1 MNPMRN
7 TPRDILIELRKIK
20 DKKNIKSNE
29 GKATNN
35 LQGNSNKVINWFF
48 IKTSIGQRGVAQYI

>member
-1 MNPMRN
+1 M
-7 TPRDILIELRKIK
+7 K
-20 DKKNIKSNE
+20 DKEKNIKSNE